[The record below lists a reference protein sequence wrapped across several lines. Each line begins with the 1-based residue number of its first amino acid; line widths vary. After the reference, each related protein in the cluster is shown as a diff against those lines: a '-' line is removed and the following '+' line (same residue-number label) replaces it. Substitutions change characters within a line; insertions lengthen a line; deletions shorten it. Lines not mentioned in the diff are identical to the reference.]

1 MYSLR
6 LKDVKVNHPKFGHVI
21 FYGVTP
27 RQREILD
34 TLDTSHKISNE
45 KNVKVQIL
53 DPTGVVINSIDTKYP
68 IDQLDRF
75 LSQNRIVVSSDK
87 EHIVFI
93 SKEHRW
99 NPLDKDKK

>member
-1 MYSLR
+1 MDSLKP
-6 LKDVKVNHPKFGHVI
+6 KDVKVKHPKFGHVI

-34 TLDTSHKISNE
+34 TLDTSQKIIDE
-45 KNVKVQIL
+45 KNIKVQIL

-75 LSQNRIVVSSDK
+75 LSQNRIVVVSDN
-87 EHIVFI
+87 EPVSFF

-99 NPLDKDKK
+99 NPLDTDKK

>member
-1 MYSLR
+1 MNNLESN
-6 LKDVKVNHPKFGHVI
+6 DVKVMHPEFGHVI

-34 TLDTSHKISNE
+34 TLNKSQNE
-45 KNVKVQIL
+45 NNVKVQIL
-53 DPTGVVINSIDTKYP
+53 DPTGVVISSVDTKYP

-75 LSQNRIVVSSDK
+75 LNQNRIVVVGDK
-87 EHIVFI
+87 EYISFT

-99 NPLDKDKK
+99 NPLDKYKK